1 MPRKRSPYEIR
12 RLQRLWKDYVAVRPD
27 PARDAPSARADSLL
41 NELYTEYAHLVKN
54 TRCKLL
60 DRLPRRICEED
71 LLAVGRRALVRA
83 IQQFDPARKVGFESF
98 AITMIRGNMKELL
111 RTEDPVSRTTRD
123 RGKYLHSLDEAAGL
137 KYGVENVT
145 DAHRAEAGGHTFD
158 EYYEL
163 VLKATV
169 LVQVPLNE
177 GGGGSEMFDSDGMA
191 PADIVAAEGVDTF
204 EETLLNERNRDLR
217 GRAGRLPDK
226 EARVIELH
234 YWSDMTF
241 KQVAVAMK
249 LSESRIH
256 QIHKSALDTLRQTTR
271 EQPELYPTPSRSS
284 RKRSR
289 ATA

>member
-12 RLQRLWKDYVAVRPD
+12 RLQRLWQEYIVNR
-27 PARDAPSARADSLL
+27 PARPVDPPSARSDRAMA
-41 NELYTEYAHLVKN
+41 ELYTEYAHLVKN
-54 TRCKLL
+54 TRCRLL

-123 RGKYLHSLDEAAGL
+123 RGKYLQALDEAAGL
-137 KYGVENVT
+137 KHGVGNVT
-145 DAHRAEAGGHTFD
+145 DARRAEAGGHSFD

-177 GGGGSEMFDSDGMA
+177 GGGSSEMFDSDGMA

-217 GRAGRLPDK
+217 RRAGRLPEK

-256 QIHKSALDTLRQTTR
+256 QIHKSALDALRQTTQ
-271 EQPELYPTPSRSS
+271 EQSELYPAPSLSP

-289 ATA
+289 AAV